1 MVVQSIVMQN
11 KKSLTL
17 SSGLQFITGL
27 YGEMSFFNSYVQ
39 ESKRPPDAS
48 SAPIAQ
54 LLSFPDRYNEH
65 LNSGSHSSYSR
76 GGPPQTPP
84 DDMKHVLQR
93 GHGSRPAGIFH
104 PAHHHPY
111 TTAPQYQYAMYP
123 GVKGP
128 DSRRYHYHND
138 PPIW

>member
-1 MVVQSIVMQN
+1 MSVLI
-11 KKSLTL
+11 LT
-17 SSGLQFITGL
+17 QD
-27 YGEMSFFNSYVQ
+27 
-39 ESKRPPDAS
+39 SKRPPDAS

-65 LNSGSHSSYSR
+65 LNSGSHPGYSR
-76 GGPPQTPP
+76 GGPPQTPQ

-128 DSRRYHYHND
+128 DSRRYHYD